1 MGYMYFIYSSQQNMK
16 PSMVFEMKPWYDNPC
31 YTFHNVFDIDVNG
44 ISSFFIEKYQKHI
57 WNSKS

>member
-1 MGYMYFIYSSQQNMK
+1 MK
-16 PSMVFEMKPWYDNPC
+16 PSMVFEMKPWYDNPSF
-31 YTFHNVFDIDVNG
+31 TFHNVFDIDVNG